1 MAIKK
6 AHFSFLKGMNQV
18 KLEDKSE
25 IQQKLY
31 DFMGCSSWPEFY
43 RKRKEYVNLPVQ
55 VQLGIDNIF
64 AEYGISHDDIWTIT
78 DDEGK
83 EFNL

>member
-6 AHFSFLKGMNQV
+6 AHFSFQGGMNQV
-18 KLEDKSE
+18 KLEDKDE
-25 IQQKLY
+25 IMHKLY

-55 VQLGIDNIF
+55 IKSGIDNIF
-64 AEYGISHDDIWTIT
+64 ADYGITNGIWTVT
-78 DDEGK
+78 DDDGK
-83 EFNL
+83 ELDI